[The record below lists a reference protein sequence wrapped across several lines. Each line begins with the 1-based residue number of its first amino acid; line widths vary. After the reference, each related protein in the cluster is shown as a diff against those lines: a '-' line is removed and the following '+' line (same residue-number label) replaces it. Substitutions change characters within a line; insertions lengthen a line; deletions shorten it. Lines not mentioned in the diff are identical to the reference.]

1 MAISTFFPNI
11 IRRGARG
18 RAGSGAR
25 GPRHSCGALAMPRP
39 TCGCCSWT
47 SRPGFQ
53 AASSVQSAGRCLS
66 LRAAPGARDGCRSR
80 AACSPL
86 ASGFGTREA
95 AGRQTCQSPGSAR
108 GRAGAALGPWQTAP
122 APRPSFPASLAS
134 GRSDRPL
141 PTGRLELG
149 VDNGPRTR
157 PGGGA
162 ETRRG
167 LGAPGAGVGASGLSL
182 FAPGPR
188 PHSPSLPRG
197 PSTVGAFPAAEGPSQ
212 AWRAP
217 GRGGWEAGEGEA
229 TAA

>member
-1 MAISTFFPNI
+1 MAARARAAGGPGTPAGRW
-11 IRRGARG
+11 RRP
-18 RAGSGAR
+18 
-25 GPRHSCGALAMPRP
+25 GPR
-39 TCGCCSWT
+39 
-47 SRPGFQ
+47 
-53 AASSVQSAGRCLS
+53 AA
-66 LRAAPGARDGCRSR
+66 AAPGPPARASR
-80 AACSPL
+80 PPAACRAQVAAYHSGRPRGL
-86 ASGFGTREA
+86 GTAAGPGRPAPRRRLGFGTREA
-95 AGRQTCQSPGSAR
+95 AGRQTCQSPGSAH

-122 APRPSFPASLAS
+122 APLPSFPASLAS

-167 LGAPGAGVGASGLSL
+167 PGAPGAGVGAIGLSL

-188 PHSPSLPRG
+188 PHSPSPPRG